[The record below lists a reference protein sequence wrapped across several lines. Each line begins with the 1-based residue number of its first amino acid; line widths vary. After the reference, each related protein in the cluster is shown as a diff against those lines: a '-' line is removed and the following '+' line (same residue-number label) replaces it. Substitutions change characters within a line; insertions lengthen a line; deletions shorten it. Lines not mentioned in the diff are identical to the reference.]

1 MVIETELV
9 RGPEI
14 PAGLIRV
21 DVGKGCLLLLTLRE
35 YQP

>member
-1 MVIETELV
+1 MIESGAV
-9 RGPEI
+9 RGAEI
-14 PAGLIRV
+14 PPGLIPV